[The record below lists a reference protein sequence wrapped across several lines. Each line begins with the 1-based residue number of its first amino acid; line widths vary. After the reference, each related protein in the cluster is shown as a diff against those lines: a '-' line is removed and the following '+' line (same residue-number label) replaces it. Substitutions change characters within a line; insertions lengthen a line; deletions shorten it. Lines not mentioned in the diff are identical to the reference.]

1 MQKKKNNQGIATV
14 GMCVISFG
22 IIFASISTQKWKAGT
37 PVDISKMNAKAYQVS
52 EVNVKQ
58 DGSYVVQG
66 TAKGFGSDIKTA
78 VTFDKTG
85 KNILSLKIVSQSETT
100 GVGSRITEKEF
111 LNQFNQI
118 AVPIKVADLQ
128 IVSPSAESTGES
140 GNDAKK
146 LDKDYSSTEWNAE
159 DTSPEANT
167 IRSLYDAGLLES
179 SIDGE
184 ELNTA
189 YADLSAED
197 KAKVNL
203 ENANLLAD
211 SDKSKTAGE
220 STDATTVDAIS
231 GATISSKATVTTIN
245 NAYFFLKECVLK

>member
-52 EVNVKQ
+52 EVSVKQ

-85 KNILSLKIVSQSETT
+85 ENILSLTIVSQTETA
-100 GVGSRITEKEF
+100 GVGSKITEKEF
-111 LNQFNQI
+111 LNQFNKI

-128 IVSPSAESTGES
+128 VVSPNVESTGES
-140 GNDAKK
+140 GETAEK
-146 LDKDYSSTEWNAE
+146 LDENYSSAEWNAE
-159 DTSPEANT
+159 DTSAEANT
-167 IRSLYDAGLLES
+167 IRSLYEAGLLTS
-179 SIDGE
+179 SMNGK

-189 YADLSAED
+189 YADLSPEE
-197 KAKVNL
+197 KAKINL
-203 ENANLLAD
+203 EKANLLTSTD
-211 SDKSKTAGE
+211 EKEAGE
-220 STDATTVDAIS
+220 TVDATTVDAIS